1 MTIENF
7 IKSFLVKWVDIYN
20 YDRGEYIY
28 NGPSDKLPKEYKK
41 QKVLSFSFSKKK
53 NKNQYILLDR
63 LKKIGGKGNEQS
75 N

>member
-41 QKVLSFSFSKKK
+41 QKVLSFSFSKKRTRI
-53 NKNQYILLDR
+53 NISYWTD
-63 LKKIGGKGNEQS
+63 
-75 N
+75 

>member
-41 QKVLSFSFSKKK
+41 QKVLSFSFSKKRTRINISYWTDLK
-53 NKNQYILLDR
+53 NR
-63 LKKIGGKGNEQS
+63 RER
-75 N
+75 